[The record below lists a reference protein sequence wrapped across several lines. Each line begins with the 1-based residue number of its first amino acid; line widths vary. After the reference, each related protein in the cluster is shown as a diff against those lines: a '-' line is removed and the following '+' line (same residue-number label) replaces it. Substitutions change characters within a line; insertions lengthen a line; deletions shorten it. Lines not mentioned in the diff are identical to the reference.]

1 MVPCPRQRLRDHTA
15 GLLSRKWTLRIV
27 IALSTGVKRRS
38 ELSRLLPGVTQ
49 KVLTETLREMERE
62 DTGADKIIE
71 FKETGHYVLPLTLTS
86 MFEQYDPLSYVTGA
100 MTKLRDDEQITLQL
114 VATPTKLREADMLSH
129 RILGNENILQ
139 QVSSRQIPL
148 IGHFFSMT
156 NSIAFGIVDAAGDV
170 YMDAPARRREQ
181 SATINKQTR
190 STTHDRPSR
199 VLSAFELEL
208 METMHKKV
216 TQPLFQVNLRIL
228 VKSPEAAAHISAL
241 KSALDGYSAPPY
253 QALKAKVNIPV
264 AGRLCHKAAIRRL
277 PSLTRRSSTVL
288 AASELASLYYF
299 PSSQVSKTDNHITS
313 LSRTLPAPVSLKQNK
328 DFDVII
334 GKNEHHGDSTPI
346 GLQAGLG
353 SAPQAFRLSPVSR
366 RASCKCPAI
375 TRSFPCHL
383 RATGL
388 PTKSLDYSTH
398 CTRRLEFVLLLL
410 CCAWPPP
417 LLCVT
422 ACRHGVAWQRCHR
435 WRFPL
440 NTSIKRR
447 NRIQG

>member
-1 MVPCPRQRLRDHTA
+1 M
-15 GLLSRKWTLRIV
+15 
-27 IALSTGVKRRS
+27 
-38 ELSRLLPGVTQ
+38 LPGVTQ

-139 QVSSRQIPL
+139 QVSSRQIPF

-288 AASELASLYYF
+288 AASEFASLYHF
-299 PSSQVSKTDNHITS
+299 PSSQVSKTDNLITS

-334 GKNEHHGDSTPI
+334 GKNEHHGDSIPI
-346 GLQAGLG
+346 GL
-353 SAPQAFRLSPVSR
+353 
-366 RASCKCPAI
+366 
-375 TRSFPCHL
+375 
-383 RATGL
+383 
-388 PTKSLDYSTH
+388 
-398 CTRRLEFVLLLL
+398 
-410 CCAWPPP
+410 
-417 LLCVT
+417 
-422 ACRHGVAWQRCHR
+422 
-435 WRFPL
+435 
-440 NTSIKRR
+440 
-447 NRIQG
+447 

>member
-1 MVPCPRQRLRDHTA
+1 
-15 GLLSRKWTLRIV
+15 
-27 IALSTGVKRRS
+27 
-38 ELSRLLPGVTQ
+38 
-49 KVLTETLREMERE
+49 
-62 DTGADKIIE
+62 
-71 FKETGHYVLPLTLTS
+71 
-86 MFEQYDPLSYVTGA
+86 
-100 MTKLRDDEQITLQL
+100 MTRLRDDEQITLQL

-139 QVSSRQIPL
+139 QVSSRQIPF

-277 PSLTRRSSTVL
+277 SL
-288 AASELASLYYF
+288 A
-299 PSSQVSKTDNHITS
+299 Q
-313 LSRTLPAPVSLKQNK
+313 
-328 DFDVII
+328 
-334 GKNEHHGDSTPI
+334 
-346 GLQAGLG
+346 
-353 SAPQAFRLSPVSR
+353 
-366 RASCKCPAI
+366 
-375 TRSFPCHL
+375 
-383 RATGL
+383 
-388 PTKSLDYSTH
+388 
-398 CTRRLEFVLLLL
+398 
-410 CCAWPPP
+410 
-417 LLCVT
+417 
-422 ACRHGVAWQRCHR
+422 
-435 WRFPL
+435 
-440 NTSIKRR
+440 
-447 NRIQG
+447 